1 MATARFEQDLG
12 HMAIATGTEQPTLLR
27 RLLITC
33 PATGLP
39 TDTGFGLSAVPSV
52 AGARQLLVDCLECG
66 QDHEWSLDDVVVDRP
81 IGLAEARAG
90 TSS

>member
-1 MATARFEQDLG
+1 VVTARYERDMG
-12 HMAIATGTEQPTLLR
+12 HMAVATGTEQPMLLR

-39 TDTGFGLSAVPSV
+39 TDTGFELSAVPSV
-52 AGARQLLVDCLECG
+52 SRARQLLVDCLECG

-81 IGLAEARAG
+81 IGLAEAGKR
-90 TSS
+90 TD